1 MPRNAVGRSR
11 ANHWPNFT
19 PSDIIAIKRPYWND
33 SISRIPMSRI
43 RSNTSLI
50 LSAVVW
56 YTLTGVM
63 GVSLHHH
70 LGWHPVAGVSAT
82 RVVCHG
88 PANCGIGLS
97 CGGPSRFSMSASPK
111 DGLAHESNLPSVV
124 PDLRPATAA
133 HQWSHCPICQFQV
146 QPRASQAVLP
156 CLCLSHVCWVHPLDP
171 IQWVAFPPDFTWQSR
186 APPTV

>member
-1 MPRNAVGRSR
+1 MRRSQRND
-11 ANHWPNFT
+11 P
-19 PSDIIAIKRPYWND
+19 
-33 SISRIPMSRI
+33 ISRTPMSRI

-50 LSAVVW
+50 LFAVVW
-56 YTLTGVM
+56 YALTGVM

-97 CGGPSRFSMSASPK
+97 CGGPSPFSMSASPR
-111 DGLAHESNLPSVV
+111 DGLAHESNLPSLV

-146 QPRASQAVLP
+146 QPRASQAVF
-156 CLCLSHVCWVHPLDP
+156 LCLSVDYVCWIRSLVA
-171 IQWVAFPPDFTWQSR
+171 IQWVIFAPDFTWQSR

>member
-1 MPRNAVGRSR
+1 MRRSQRND
-11 ANHWPNFT
+11 P
-19 PSDIIAIKRPYWND
+19 
-33 SISRIPMSRI
+33 ISRIPMSRI

-50 LSAVVW
+50 LFAVVW
-56 YTLTGVM
+56 YALTGVM
-63 GVSLHHH
+63 GVSLHHY
-70 LGWHPVAGVSAT
+70 LGWHPVAGASAT

-88 PANCGIGLS
+88 TANCGIGLS
-97 CGGPSRFSMSASPK
+97 CGGLSRFSMPASLK
-111 DGLAHESNLPSVV
+111 DGLAQESNLPSLV

-156 CLCLSHVCWVHPLDP
+156 CLCLSHVCWVHALDRT
-171 IQWVAFPPDFTWQSR
+171 QWVIFSPDFTWQSR